1 MANKT
6 IACEHCELPVCRQC
20 HEDLTQAKL
29 PRLSYAN
36 EMFTGYGLK
45 RIYKDKVTAMEL
57 VCASP
62 ALTSMILMSMESR
75 HRNQSKTSAFDE
87 QAHMARHRYGAR
99 GNVITFPLPTDEIL
113 RALDDFM
120 ESNGPADSL
129 PRSGKQLADVVRVI
143 LRTNKDGHTSEHEI
157 KTLIHQANVRR
168 QAAGVSSEKL
178 FCSCLY
184 IGWGAVT
191 RAQRCQVVVDLI
203 LDMKRLG
210 HPAFTSLQEETV
222 RANAAALPEDGI
234 PPEVLQIINEVDD
247 GANKL
252 QPQKAATPADGMHA
266 NIAAAGPNASFPALV
281 NRRLARSSAPGAAFS
296 TQRPRAVVAE
306 GHSLHQAHE
315 VQAAA
320 IDELKEN
327 MTSEAERGAFGVH
340 PLEIRTGNKLLDQ
353 FDTCYWCIAFCFLF
367 PYATAGPD
375 VQKLAGGLAA
385 WRRLIGPYIA
395 HFFGFHARRRSYTKT
410 GICSINLILR
420 PCAFEDDGTAK
431 ISKRKACHPEA
442 PEVGVEAWGA
452 AMQRQVASQ
461 FRRDW
466 NFPPTL
472 WNYLFR
478 TKINLQQN
486 SHIFSVP
493 NEFGPGRRMLTNEEI
508 QEGTEHIYQLLRCGK
523 LLGCTWT

>member
-1 MANKT
+1 MRSKRDCAKGYGVVTSCCQDHRCAAQPEHVANKT

-75 HRNQSKTSAFDE
+75 RRNQSKTSAFDE

-99 GNVITFPLPTDEIL
+99 GNVITFPLPTEEIL

-120 ESNGPADSL
+120 ESNGPADTL

-168 QAAGVSSEKL
+168 QAAGVCSEKL
-178 FCSCLY
+178 FCSSLY

-210 HPAFTSLQEETV
+210 HPAFTSLEEETV

-234 PPEVLQIINEVDD
+234 PPEIVQIINEVDD

-252 QPQKAATPADGMHA
+252 QPQKAATPAEGTHA

-281 NRRLARSSAPGAAFS
+281 NRSLARSSAPGAAFS
-296 TQRPRAVVAE
+296 IQRPRAVVAE

-340 PLEIRTGNKLLDQ
+340 PLEIRAGNKLLDQ

-385 WRRLIGPYIA
+385 WQRLIGPY
-395 HFFGFHARRRSYTKT
+395 
-410 GICSINLILR
+410 
-420 PCAFEDDGTAK
+420 
-431 ISKRKACHPEA
+431 
-442 PEVGVEAWGA
+442 
-452 AMQRQVASQ
+452 
-461 FRRDW
+461 
-466 NFPPTL
+466 
-472 WNYLFR
+472 
-478 TKINLQQN
+478 
-486 SHIFSVP
+486 
-493 NEFGPGRRMLTNEEI
+493 
-508 QEGTEHIYQLLRCGK
+508 
-523 LLGCTWT
+523 